1 MLLCPWRSMRT
12 RRQPAA
18 TARAQTTA
26 TATATATETAERC
39 VSAPERAR
47 AHVSCAPHAQRLT
60 RLCQQVP
67 AGYSLLGS
75 GDDASEPDSDDDNG
89 GETGPGGGRPAP
101 APESTAHAPGEPSD
115 ARGVAR
121 GDGIIPA
128 AFPGELPAATTEV
141 VAATPAGASNL
152 SAEDATSIRMAMSGF
167 ALPAPGWAR
176 ELDVSPHTRISRQMH
191 TAPTSACLYPRCATA
206 AGRERAR
213 ERERG
218 REGASERASER
229 ERERESA
236 RASESERE
244 EKREKER
251 EA

>member
-1 MLLCPWRSMRT
+1 MRT

-18 TARAQTTA
+18 TVQAQTAA
-26 TATATATETAERC
+26 TATAKAAGC
-39 VSAPERAR
+39 VRAPERAR
-47 AHVSCAPHAQRLT
+47 AHVSCTPHAQRLT
-60 RLCQQVP
+60 RLCQQAP

-75 GDDASEPDSDDDNG
+75 GDDSDDNG
-89 GETGPGGGRPAP
+89 GESP
-101 APESTAHAPGEPSD
+101 APESTAHAAGEPSD
-115 ARGVAR
+115 ARGVVR

-128 AFPGELPAATTEV
+128 AFPGELPATTAEV